1 MEVARMKWK
10 RLPLGPLQT
19 NCYCIWNDNKDC
31 VIIDPGEEAGRLINW
46 IESNQFKPLAILLTH
61 AHFDHIGAVDK
72 VREKFNIPLYVHEK
86 EAKWLLEPA
95 LNGSQL
101 FGMSDLIR
109 LKPADYILTKE
120 KNLSIG
126 DFNFQLFETPGHSP
140 GSISYYYKREGAVFA
155 GDTLFM
161 GSIGRTDLPGGNH
174 EELLKSIHEN
184 LLTLPEDTIVLSGHG
199 PETTIGN
206 EMDSNPF
213 LNGF

>member
-1 MEVARMKWK
+1 MNWK

-19 NCYCIWNDNKDC
+19 NCYCLWNEKKEC
-31 VIIDPGEEAGRLINW
+31 VLFDPGEEAGKLIKW
-46 IESNQFKPLAILLTH
+46 LKANQLNPLAILLTH

-72 VREKFNIPLYVHEK
+72 VREAFEIPLYVHEK
-86 EAKWLLEPA
+86 EAKWLLDPS

-101 FGMSDLIR
+101 FAMSEMVR
-109 LKPADYILTKE
+109 LKPADHVIKNEKTLTVGSFTFD
-120 KNLSIG
+120 LY
-126 DFNFQLFETPGHSP
+126 ETPGHSP
-140 GSISYYYKREGAVFA
+140 GSVSYYHGGEQVVFA

-174 EELLKSIHEN
+174 KELIKSIHDN